1 MAHKKLTGMAA
12 VAVAGLLTAMTPAF
26 AQNTGTTTGSNTTGS
41 GSGSGSTG
49 TTGSGS
55 TGTTGS
61 GSTGTTGSG
70 SGSMGSGTTG
80 SGSGSMGTSGSM
92 GHDSMGK
99 NGMMGKVSSK
109 DKKFM
114 MDAAM
119 GGMEEVEM
127 GRLAASNATD
137 ADVKAFGQRMV
148 DDHTKA
154 NDQLKQ
160 VAQTKGVTLPTDM
173 SKSQHSDMDKLS
185 KMTGANF
192 DHAYVKMMVKDHK
205 KDVADFSKESK
216 SGSDS
221 DVKSFASTTLPT
233 LQDHLKMVQD
243 LSTKMGGSKSA
254 SMSKHS
260 SRSKKTTS
268 TGTNG

>member
-1 MAHKKLTGMAA
+1 
-12 VAVAGLLTAMTPAF
+12 
-26 AQNTGTTTGSNTTGS
+26 
-41 GSGSGSTG
+41 
-49 TTGSGS
+49 
-55 TGTTGS
+55 
-61 GSTGTTGSG
+61 
-70 SGSMGSGTTG
+70 
-80 SGSGSMGTSGSM
+80 M

-137 ADVKAFGQRMV
+137 ADVKAFGQKMV

-173 SKSQHSDMDKLS
+173 NKSQHSDMDKLS
-185 KMTGANF
+185 KMTGADF

-254 SMSKHS
+254 SMGKHS

-268 TGTNG
+268 TGTNGQ

>member
-12 VAVAGLLTAMTPAF
+12 VAVAGLLTTMTPAF

-41 GSGSGSTG
+41 GSG
-49 TTGSGS
+49 
-55 TGTTGS
+55 TTGS

-70 SGSMGSGTTG
+70 SGSMGTSG
-80 SGSGSMGTSGSM
+80 SSSGSMGTSGSM

-160 VAQTKGVTLPTDM
+160 VAQTKGVTLPADM

-185 KMTGANF
+185 KMTGTDF

-216 SGSDS
+216 SGKDS

-268 TGTNG
+268 TGTNGQ

>member
-1 MAHKKLTGMAA
+1 MTHRKLHGMAA
-12 VAVAGLLTAMTPAF
+12 FAVAGLLTAMTPLA
-26 AQNTGTTTGSNTTGS
+26 AQNTGTTSGSNTTGS
-41 GSGSGSTG
+41 GSGSMGST
-49 TTGSGS
+49 
-55 TGTTGS
+55 
-61 GSTGTTGSG
+61 
-70 SGSMGSGTTG
+70 
-80 SGSGSMGTSGSM
+80 GTSGSM

-99 NGMMGKVSSK
+99 GGMMGKVSAK

-173 SKSQHSDMDKLS
+173 SKSQHSEMDKLS

-205 KDVADFSKESK
+205 KDVADFAKESK

-233 LQDHLKMVQD
+233 LQDHLKMIQD
-243 LSTKMGGSKSA
+243 ISGKMGGSKSA
-254 SMSKHS
+254 SMSKKMGKS
-260 SRSKKTTS
+260 GS
-268 TGTNG
+268 